1 MERDIIDNIKYIKNI
16 SKKKVTS
23 EKIFTKI
30 KKKYPNINQEDIKK
44 ILDDM
49 VKDNYYVKTEEEKI
63 LHTSYQKK
71 QTFLFPRRKMLMTT
85 QTKVKTKE

>member
-23 EKIFTKI
+23 EKIFTNI
-30 KKKYPNINQEDIKK
+30 KKKYPNFNQEDIKK

-49 VKDNYYVKTEEEKI
+49 VKVMYYVKTEVEKI
-63 LHTSYQKK
+63 
-71 QTFLFPRRKMLMTT
+71 
-85 QTKVKTKE
+85 